1 MMKLLAT
8 LAVMAAALLPAL
20 GATPVYPASTNA
32 TAVQTLFGNY
42 TFANAVLS
50 TSASSNAPSALE
62 FPTASWVR
70 GLFNNGVL
78 DYATTNIVAGA
89 TNNDTAGQ
97 PVYAFSS
104 TIPLS
109 ASRSYVN
116 PAVGTYVGAVMTT
129 NTFTFLQGPIE
140 VNAYMTITTGGGDAL
155 AIHPELY
162 YSYDKTNW
170 YGDFEAQQ
178 QSIIGGS
185 TNLYQF
191 VISFP
196 AITATNS
203 SGFYIER
210 RLKVHSKGGSPT
222 LTFLV
227 GTNIASGVANAS
239 HISFSGPNSGVGNA
253 YLANDQTFTGSNYFN
268 GPVSFGSTVS
278 AGALSAASLVV
289 SNAVTLTNAGNL
301 FGGDGVLLTNLS
313 SGSFRFT
320 YTNNVIDSATNW
332 ICDLAS
338 GKSIYR
344 SVALTNNMCFLY
356 STNGAGACSWIIRPG
371 TATNPVVSIPTAWI
385 PTATNSWTLNG
396 SYWQYTLTNA
406 AGTVGPRV
414 MMLSVLN
421 DTASTQTNTV
431 WASLVTP

>member
-42 TFANAVLS
+42 TFANPVLS

-97 PVYAFSS
+97 PVYAFAS

-140 VNAYMTITTGGGDAL
+140 VNAYMTITTGGGDAI

-268 GPVSFGSTVS
+268 GPVVFGSTVA
-278 AGALSAASLVV
+278 AGTLTASTLVV
-289 SNAVTLTNAGNL
+289 SNGVTLTNAGNL
-301 FGGDGVLLTNLS
+301 FGGDGSLLTNLS
-313 SGSFRFT
+313 SGSFRFSVP
-320 YTNNVIDSATNW
+320 NVTDTATNW
-332 ICDLAS
+332 ICNLGA
-338 GKSIYR
+338 GMGIYK
-344 SVALTNNMCFLY
+344 VPLLTNNFCLLY
-356 STNGAGACSWIIRPG
+356 TTNGPGSCSFWLRPAGADRTI
-371 TATNPVVSIPTAWI
+371 SIPTNWV
-385 PTATNSWTLNG
+385 PLATNGWTLNG
-396 SYWQYTLTNA
+396 VNWQYTLTNA
-406 AGTVGPRV
+406 SGTVGPRCMV
-414 MMLSVLN
+414 LSVGN
-421 DTASTQTNTV
+421 DTASTQTNTI
-431 WASLVTP
+431 WDASVTP